1 MRESIK
7 DVERA
12 QEWGQ
17 VPLEEQLSLTE
28 RAEQHSR
35 SSTGRR
41 VCVRY
46 DSLNPALAGVAK
58 EKLLGCV
65 PWDTRVLHCER
76 SRLRMAVRAGLE
88 LKASPPV
95 KGF

>member
-46 DSLNPALAGVAK
+46 NRLNPVLVGVAK

-65 PWDTRVLHCER
+65 PWDARVPHCER
-76 SRLRMAVRAGLE
+76 SRLRMAVRAGL
-88 LKASPPV
+88 KASPRV